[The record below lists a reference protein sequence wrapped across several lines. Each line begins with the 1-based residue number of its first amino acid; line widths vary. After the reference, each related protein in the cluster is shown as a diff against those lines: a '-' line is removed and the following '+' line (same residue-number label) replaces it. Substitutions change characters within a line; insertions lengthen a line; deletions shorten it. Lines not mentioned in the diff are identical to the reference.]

1 MPEESS
7 PKRSPQNIPYK
18 DLPHIINAD
27 GQYLFCRY
35 WKPAATPR
43 ALVFI
48 AHGAGEHCG
57 RYDDLAQ
64 RLTGLNLFVF
74 AHDHVGHGQSE
85 GDRMVVSDFHVFVR
99 DSLQH
104 IDLMKKEHPELPIL
118 ILGHSM
124 GGAISI
130 LTVSERPSEFSG
142 MLLISPLVVAS
153 PEVATPIKDL
163 ALSVISLALTS
174 SVTACFPLPQVF
186 AAKVLNFV
194 LPNLSLGSIDPNAI
208 SRNKKEMESYTSD
221 PLVYH
226 GGMKVSFVI
235 QLMNA
240 IARIERAL
248 PKLTLPILV
257 LHGSSDKLCD
267 IKGSYLLMDTVQSQ
281 DKTLKVY
288 EEAYHAL
295 HKELPEVSTSVFTEI
310 LTWIGQKVSAAE
322 DTSHT

>member
-1 MPEESS
+1 MQRRGYCTLSTDIEARSFLQSSIKGRTSSMSSKRKGHSSTMPEESS

-18 DLPHIINAD
+18 DLPHIVNAD

-85 GDRMVVSDFHVFVR
+85 GDRMVVSDFHVFIR

-124 GGAISI
+124 
-130 LTVSERPSEFSG
+130 
-142 MLLISPLVVAS
+142 
-153 PEVATPIKDL
+153 
-163 ALSVISLALTS
+163 
-174 SVTACFPLPQVF
+174 VF

-310 LTWIGQKVSAAE
+310 LTWIGQKVSAAGE
-322 DTSHT
+322 TSHT

>member
-7 PKRSPQNIPYK
+7 PRRSPQHVPYQ
-18 DLPHIINAD
+18 DLPHMVNAD

-35 WKPAATPR
+35 WKPAAVPR

-64 RLTGLNLFVF
+64 MLTGLNLFVF

-85 GDRMVVSDFHVFVR
+85 GERMVVSDFHIFIR

-104 IDLMKKEHPELPIL
+104 IELMKKEHPGLPIF

-130 LTVSERPSEFSG
+130 LTASERPNDFSG
-142 MLLISPLVVAS
+142 MVLISPLVVAS
-153 PEVATPIKDL
+153 PEAATPIK
-163 ALSVISLALTS
+163 
-174 SVTACFPLPQVF
+174 VF

-194 LPNLSLGSIDPNAI
+194 LPNLSLGSIDPNVV
-208 SRNKKEMESYTSD
+208 SRNKKEVESYTSD
-221 PLVYH
+221 PLVHH

-257 LHGSSDKLCD
+257 LHGSPDKLCD
-267 IKGSYLLMDTVQSQ
+267 IKGSYLLMDTVLSQ

-288 EEAYHAL
+288 DEAYHAL
-295 HKELPEVSTSVFTEI
+295 HKELPEVSTAVFKEI
-310 LTWIGQKVSAAE
+310 LTWIGQKVAAAE
-322 DTSHT
+322 ESSHT

>member
-1 MPEESS
+1 MA
-7 PKRSPQNIPYK
+7 R
-18 DLPHIINAD
+18 AR
-27 GQYLFCRY
+27 YLGFSAPAVL
-35 WKPAATPR
+35 PAAGSHVRP
-43 ALVFI
+43 
-48 AHGAGEHCG
+48 AGRQTE
-57 RYDDLAQ
+57 AQ
-64 RLTGLNLFVF
+64 PVILPECQRKVRQSGVLKTSHIRTCPISSMLMGSISSAGIGSQQQLP
-74 AHDHVGHGQSE
+74 VGHGQSE
-85 GDRMVVSDFHVFVR
+85 GDRMVVSDFHVFIR

-130 LTVSERPSEFSG
+130 LTASERPSEFSG

-153 PEVATPIKDL
+153 PEVATPIK
-163 ALSVISLALTS
+163 
-174 SVTACFPLPQVF
+174 VF

-310 LTWIGQKVSAAE
+310 LTWIGQKVSAAGE
-322 DTSHT
+322 TSHT

>member
-1 MPEESS
+1 MSSKCKGHSSRMPEESS

-18 DLPHIINAD
+18 DLPHIVNAD

-35 WKPAATPR
+35 WKPAAAPR

-85 GDRMVVSDFHVFVR
+85 GDRMVVSDFHVFIR

-124 GGAISI
+124 
-130 LTVSERPSEFSG
+130 
-142 MLLISPLVVAS
+142 
-153 PEVATPIKDL
+153 
-163 ALSVISLALTS
+163 
-174 SVTACFPLPQVF
+174 VF

-310 LTWIGQKVSAAE
+310 LTWIGQKVSAAGE
-322 DTSHT
+322 TSHT

>member
-1 MPEESS
+1 MAGARCFGLVSRPGLGAAL
-7 PKRSPQNIPYK
+7 R
-18 DLPHIINAD
+18 LPAPPPPPAAGGHV
-27 GQYLFCRY
+27 
-35 WKPAATPR
+35 KPAGRQTEARPVILPECQRKVRQSGVLKTSRTRTCPISSM
-43 ALVFI
+43 LMGSI
-48 AHGAGEHCG
+48 SSAGIG
-57 RYDDLAQ
+57 SQQQLP
-64 RLTGLNLFVF
+64 
-74 AHDHVGHGQSE
+74 VGHGQSE
-85 GDRMVVSDFHVFVR
+85 GDRMVVSDFHVFIR

-124 GGAISI
+124 
-130 LTVSERPSEFSG
+130 
-142 MLLISPLVVAS
+142 
-153 PEVATPIKDL
+153 
-163 ALSVISLALTS
+163 
-174 SVTACFPLPQVF
+174 VF

-310 LTWIGQKVSAAE
+310 LTWIGQKVSAAGE
-322 DTSHT
+322 TSHT